1 MTSKGHFLLFMG
13 LFSMLTVPPKLIS
26 GEGYVDVTVAPAPDH
41 YVRYTSGNVIYVEGL
56 VDGRWVGR
64 YWTAD
69 GRINVPYELYA
80 DDAFR
85 IEVNHLSLSRGWKW
99 VESHEAQNTLAGRRH

>member
-1 MTSKGHFLLFMG
+1 MITRGSSVLSMC
-13 LFSMLTVPPKLIS
+13 LFSIFTVSANLTSV
-26 GEGYVDVTVAPAPDH
+26 EGYVDVTVAPAPDH
-41 YVRYTSGNVIYVEGL
+41 DVRYTSGKTIYVEGL

-80 DDAFR
+80 DDAFG

-99 VESHEAQNTLAGRRH
+99 IGAHE